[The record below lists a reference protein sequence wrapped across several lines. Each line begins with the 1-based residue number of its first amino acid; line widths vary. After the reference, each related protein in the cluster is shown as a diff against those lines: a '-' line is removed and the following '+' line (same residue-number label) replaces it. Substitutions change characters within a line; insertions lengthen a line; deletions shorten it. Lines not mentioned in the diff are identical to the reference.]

1 MIYKEFDAYNL
12 KREFENWGRDYFS
25 IEACERIIEL
35 FEDTQFE
42 LDIIALC
49 CDFTEYTPDELMSDY
64 GHSTGEIE
72 DALLDYQMKYFE
84 DNGIES
90 PSWGEVADAQEYA
103 REMLLLDAIDEA
115 SRSQTVEEL
124 SNGNYLVF

>member
-1 MIYKEFDAYNL
+1 MIYKEFDAYDL
-12 KREFENWGRDYFS
+12 KREFEKWDRDYFS

-35 FEDTQFE
+35 FEETQFE

-64 GHSTGEIE
+64 ENSIGSE
-72 DALLDYQMKYFE
+72 DALLAYQTEYFE
-84 DNGIES
+84 DNDIES

-103 REMLLLDAIDEA
+103 REMLLQDAIDEA
-115 SRSQTVEEL
+115 NRSQTVEEL
-124 SNGNYLVF
+124 TNGNYLIF

>member
-1 MIYKEFDAYNL
+1 MIYKEFDAYDL
-12 KREFENWGRDYFS
+12 KREFEKWDRDYFS

-49 CDFTEYTPDELMSDY
+49 CDFTEYTPDELMNDY
-64 GHSTGEIE
+64 ESSIGSE
-72 DALLDYQMKYFE
+72 DVFLAYQTEYFE
-84 DNGIES
+84 NNDIES

-103 REMLLLDAIDEA
+103 REILLLDAIDEA
-115 SRSQTVEEL
+115 NRSQTVEEL
-124 SNGNYLVF
+124 ANGNYLVY